1 MRAVRFPD
9 PNTPL
14 SALQGDFVY
23 ADPSSLPTG
32 LALAAVMGAAMAF
45 GIGANDAA
53 NSWGTTV
60 GSGVRL
66 ERGVPR
72 REVQGLKVQ
81 RSA

>member
-1 MRAVRFPD
+1 MLCVFQTLTRRSLHCRATLC
-9 PNTPL
+9 TPTR
-14 SALQGDFVY
+14 
-23 ADPSSLPTG
+23 PSLPTG

-72 REVQGLKVQ
+72 REVQGL
-81 RSA
+81 

>member
-53 NSWGTTV
+53 NDAANSWGTTV

-66 ERGVPR
+66 EREVPR
-72 REVQGLKVQ
+72 REVQGL
-81 RSA
+81 